1 MLSAVAIS
9 LGASLG
15 ALARWQL
22 SLWLS
27 PLPSHAALPWGTLAE
42 TAFGGDVISIDSGA
56 MARAILAVGEQDLDP
71 DGLLPPE
78 GLTILGASGD
88 HLLLDCGKQRLRVGD
103 EVRFGVNYSALVRA
117 MTSPFVEKKM
127 IRAIKHTRSAG

>member
-1 MLSAVAIS
+1 MIFVSDHKTKVN
-9 LGASLG
+9 
-15 ALARWQL
+15 
-22 SLWLS
+22 
-27 PLPSHAALPWGTLAE
+27 
-42 TAFGGDVISIDSGA
+42 VII
-56 MARAILAVGEQDLDP
+56 VVNNP

-88 HLLLDCGKQRLRVGD
+88 HLLLDCGKLRLRVGD

-127 IRAIKHTRSAG
+127 IRGKPFTQHRK